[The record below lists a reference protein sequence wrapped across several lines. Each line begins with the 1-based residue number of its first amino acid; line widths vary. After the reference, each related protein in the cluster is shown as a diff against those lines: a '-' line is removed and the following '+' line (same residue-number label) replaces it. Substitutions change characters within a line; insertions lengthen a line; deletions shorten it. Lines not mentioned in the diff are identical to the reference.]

1 MGSPLRPVLL
11 FAILAAIPA
20 AVGDARAQPA
30 PALKLAAPSF
40 TESYVPA
47 GRRSIKDIDASR
59 AIVGLHLGRA
69 QGPFQIGDIRV
80 ALKGNPA
87 KDFCVRIAS
96 GDARYRSLNPYR
108 REGADPDPRLETSS
122 RYSNELSTRYQSA
135 NVPVQIMATP
145 ECSESASGALVPAI
159 PPGAQDRD
167 TLVVF
172 VNSVGSRASAEL
184 VGPDGKTIAT
194 GRCMLPTQ
202 DSTLLYSEVCE
213 VPLGKAAAARRT
225 KLRLGM
231 IGSDAKRISLAF
243 DVALP
248 TP

>member
-1 MGSPLRPVLL
+1 MGSPLQPVPWVAL
-11 FAILAAIPA
+11 FAALPT
-20 AVGDARAQPA
+20 AVGDAQAQPA

-47 GRRSIKDIDASR
+47 GRRSVKDIDANR

-69 QGPFQIGDIRV
+69 QGPFQMGEIRA

-87 KDFCVRIAS
+87 KEFCVRIAS

-108 REGADPDPRLETSS
+108 REGADPDPRLETIS
-122 RYSNELSTRYQSA
+122 RYGNELSTRYQSG
-135 NVPVQIMATP
+135 NMPVQIMATA
-145 ECSESASGALVPAI
+145 ECTEGASGALIPAI

-184 VGPDGKTIAT
+184 VGPDGKTVAT

-202 DSTLLYSEVCE
+202 DATLLYSEVCE
-213 VPLGKAAAARRT
+213 VPLGKAAGTKRA

-231 IGSDAKRISLAF
+231 IGSDAKRIALTF